1 MSGKKIVTTPKRID
15 VKTAPAFDGEMKKL
29 VADGAE
35 EIVVDMADTVYI
47 SSAGLRALLST
58 TKALRKK
65 GGMLRVLNV
74 APQVME
80 VFDITGYSGFL
91 TIGEEEE

>member
-1 MSGKKIVTTPKRID
+1 MSERQYVRTPRRID
-15 VKTAPAFDGEMKKL
+15 VKTNPAFDEEMKSL
-29 VADGAE
+29 VAGGAD
-35 EIVVDMADTVYI
+35 EIAVDMTDTVNI
-47 SSAGLRALLST
+47 SSAGLRALLSA

-65 GGMLRVLNV
+65 GGIVRVLNV

-91 TIGEEEE
+91 TIGED

>member
-1 MSGKKIVTTPKRID
+1 MSERKYVRTPRRID
-15 VKTAPAFDGEMKKL
+15 VKTNPAFDEEMKNM
-29 VADGAE
+29 VAGGAD
-35 EIVVDMADTVYI
+35 EIAVDMTDTIYI
-47 SSAGLRALLST
+47 SSAGLRALLSA

-65 GGMLRVLNV
+65 GGTLRVLNV

-91 TIGEEEE
+91 TIGED

>member
-1 MSGKKIVTTPKRID
+1 MSERKYVRTPRRID
-15 VKTAPAFDGEMKKL
+15 VKTNPAFDEEMKNL
-29 VADGAE
+29 VAGGAD
-35 EIVVDMADTVYI
+35 EIAVDMTDTIYI
-47 SSAGLRALLST
+47 SSAGLRALLSA

-65 GGMLRVLNV
+65 GGTLRVLNV

-91 TIGEEEE
+91 TIGED

>member
-1 MSGKKIVTTPKRID
+1 MSERKYVRTPRRID
-15 VKTAPAFDGEMKKL
+15 IKTNPAFDEEMKNL
-29 VADGAE
+29 VAGGAD
-35 EIVVDMADTVYI
+35 EIAVDMTDTIYI
-47 SSAGLRALLST
+47 SSAGLRVLLSA

-65 GGMLRVLNV
+65 GGTLRVLNV

-91 TIGEEEE
+91 TIGED

>member
-1 MSGKKIVTTPKRID
+1 MSERQYVRTPRRID
-15 VKTAPAFDGEMKKL
+15 VKTNPAFDEEMKNL
-29 VADGAE
+29 VAGGAD
-35 EIVVDMADTVYI
+35 EIAVDMTDTVYI
-47 SSAGLRALLST
+47 SSAGLRTLLSA

-65 GGMLRVLNV
+65 SGTVRVLNV

-91 TIGEEEE
+91 TIGED

>member
-1 MSGKKIVTTPKRID
+1 MSERKYVRTPRRID
-15 VKTAPAFDGEMKKL
+15 IKTNPAFDEEMKNL
-29 VADGAE
+29 VAGGAD
-35 EIVVDMADTVYI
+35 EIAVDMTDTIYI
-47 SSAGLRALLST
+47 SSAGLRALLSA

-65 GGMLRVLNV
+65 GGTLRVLNV

-91 TIGEEEE
+91 TIGED